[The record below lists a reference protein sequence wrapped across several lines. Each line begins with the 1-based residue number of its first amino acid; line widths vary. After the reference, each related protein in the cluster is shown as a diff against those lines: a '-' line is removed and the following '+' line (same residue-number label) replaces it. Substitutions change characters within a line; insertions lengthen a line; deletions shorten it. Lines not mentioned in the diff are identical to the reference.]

1 MWGEGRA
8 RSPGPARP
16 HREFGLDVLRG
27 IAILLVLDFH
37 YGNMLARGLRAVGFP
52 EFEGSAGVTIFF
64 VLSGFLVGGLL
75 IHEWRKTSAIRGG
88 RFLVRR
94 AMKLWPQYYLY
105 LFLILLSGHRTLRE
119 SVGNLLN
126 VQNYAG
132 GIPHTWTLAVEEH
145 TYLLL
150 TAVLVLAAS
159 LNVSMRRLFW
169 GVAGFA
175 LLVGGYRTVE
185 VLRGAPVAWQTHY
198 RLDGILFGVMLA
210 MVHEL
215 APARFAWWQKK
226 TEIWVG
232 VLVGVLVLERAL
244 VGTRALEWCE
254 FHIMNLMGIALL
266 MLFVRYRSE
275 GVLARAVAWTGL
287 YSYGIYL
294 WHVSVVI
301 PLAAV
306 EVRLHVHLPASVA
319 GLAAVAAGIAM
330 GYVTTRVVE
339 IPMLRLRDRLF
350 PKHVPASPLEV
361 GAEDVVRS
369 GEVPT
374 EPLVVQPGALSLEP

>member
-1 MWGEGRA
+1 M
-8 RSPGPARP
+8 
-16 HREFGLDVLRG
+16 LRG

-37 YGNMLARGLRAVGFP
+37 YGNVLARGLREVGFP

-75 IHEWRKTSAIRGG
+75 IHEWRKTSGIRGG

-105 LFLILLSGHRTLRE
+105 LFIILLSGHRTLRE
-119 SVGNLLN
+119 SMGNLLN

-150 TAVLVLAAS
+150 TAGLVLAAS
-159 LNVSMRRLFW
+159 LNVSKRRLFW
-169 GVAGFA
+169 GLAGFA
-175 LLVGGYRTVE
+175 LLVGVYRTVE
-185 VLRGAPVAWQTHY
+185 VLRGAPVEWQTHY
-198 RLDGILFGVMLA
+198 RLDGILLGVMLA

-215 APARFAWWQKK
+215 APSRFARWQQM
-226 TEIWVG
+226 TGLWLG
-232 VLVGVLVLERAL
+232 VLVGLLVLERVL
-244 VGTRALEWCE
+244 VGTRALAWCE
-254 FHIMNLMGIALL
+254 FHVMNVMGVALL

-294 WHVSVVI
+294 WHVSVVH
-301 PLAAV
+301 PLEAV
-306 EVRLHVHLPASVA
+306 EARLHVHLPASID
-319 GLAAVAAGIAM
+319 GLAAVGAGILL

-361 GAEDVVRS
+361 GAEDVVPS
-369 GEVPT
+369 GEVPA
-374 EPLVVQPGALSLEP
+374 EPVVVQPGAFSLEP